1 MAASRRRIWGWMLF
15 DWAQQPYA
23 TLGLTF
29 IFGPY
34 FAAVAAQHYLS
45 SGATDLDA
53 ANAQA
58 QSLWSLG
65 QTVAGFLIA
74 FSAPVLGAWAD
85 ASGRKLTWIGGF
97 SVVVVSCAAALWW
110 TTPDGA
116 LLVPMLILFWMGF
129 VAAESAM
136 NINNAML
143 PSLGNDREIG
153 RISGSGAALGYWG
166 GVLSLIVMLLFLAEN
181 DQGVTLLGNPPA
193 FGLDPG
199 AREGTRSVGPVIA
212 LWYAVFIIPFFL
224 WSREDGH
231 VAQIRPSIGEVL
243 RDLVATVRAVFR
255 RRSLGNF
262 LLGSMLYRDGLN
274 AIYSFGGIY
283 AALVLGWSTIQIGVF
298 GIIAAI
304 AAAVLTWVGGLA
316 DARFGPKPVI
326 RVTCWVLILVTIVIV
341 GMSRESLFGIPLA
354 EGSAL
359 PDAIFYVCG
368 AILGGAGGANY
379 SASRSMMVRHA
390 HPERPAEAFG
400 LFALTGRATA
410 FLAPMLIGLFTWWTG
425 SVQLGFVPVI
435 VLFLLGLFL
444 LRFVDPKGDR
454 AEWSAY
460 LPLSR

>member
-1 MAASRRRIWGWMLF
+1 MAASKRRIWGWMLF

-34 FAAVAAQHYLS
+34 FAAVAAQHFLAA
-45 SGATDLDA
+45 GAVDADA

-58 QSLWSLG
+58 QSLWSMG
-65 QTVAGFLIA
+65 QSLAGLVIA

-85 ASGRKLTWIGGF
+85 GSGRKLPWIGGF
-97 SVVVVSCAAALWW
+97 SVVVVLCAASLWW
-110 TTPDGA
+110 MTPDAA
-116 LLVPMLILFWMGF
+116 LLIPMLIMFWLGF
-129 VAAESAM
+129 IASESAM
-136 NINNAML
+136 NVNNGML
-143 PSLGNDREIG
+143 PSLGDDKTVG

-166 GVLSLIVMLLFLAEN
+166 GVLSLVLMLLFLAEN
-181 DQGVTLLGNPPA
+181 ENGVTLLGNPPA
-193 FGLDPG
+193 FGLDP
-199 AREGTRSVGPVIA
+199 AEREGTRSVGPFIA

-224 WSREDGH
+224 WSRETGP
-231 VAQIRPSIGEVL
+231 VRTRPSIARVFAEL
-243 RDLVATVRAVFR
+243 FATMREVFR
-255 RRSLGNF
+255 RKSLGNF
-262 LLGSMLYRDGLN
+262 LLGSMLYRDALN

-316 DARFGPKPVI
+316 DARMGPKPVI
-326 RVTCWVLILVTIVIV
+326 RFTCWVLIVVSAVIV
-341 GMSRESLFGIPLA
+341 GMSREQIFGIPLA
-354 EGSAL
+354 EGSL
-359 PDAIFYVCG
+359 VPDIVFYVCG

-390 HPERPAEAFG
+390 HPDRPAEAFG

-410 FLAPMLIGLFTWWTG
+410 FLAPMLIGLFTYWTG
-425 SVQLGFVPVI
+425 SVQLGFLPVI
-435 VLFLLGLFL
+435 GLFLIGLFL
-444 LRFVDPKGDR
+444 LRFVDPNGDR
-454 AEWSAY
+454 AEWSAF

>member
-1 MAASRRRIWGWMLF
+1 
-15 DWAQQPYA
+15 
-23 TLGLTF
+23 
-29 IFGPY
+29 
-34 FAAVAAQHYLS
+34 
-45 SGATDLDA
+45 
-53 ANAQA
+53 
-58 QSLWSLG
+58 
-65 QTVAGFLIA
+65 
-74 FSAPVLGAWAD
+74 
-85 ASGRKLTWIGGF
+85 
-97 SVVVVSCAAALWW
+97 
-110 TTPDGA
+110 
-116 LLVPMLILFWMGF
+116 
-129 VAAESAM
+129 M

-143 PSLGNDREIG
+143 PSLGDDREIG

-166 GVLSLIVMLLFLAEN
+166 GVLSLIVMLLLLAEN
-181 DQGVTLLGNPPA
+181 DSGRTLLGNPPA
-193 FGLDPG
+193 FGLDPET
-199 AREGTRSVGPVIA
+199 REGTRSVGPVIA

-224 WSREDGH
+224 WSREDGP
-231 VAQIRPSIGEVL
+231 VSRARPAIGQVM
-243 RDLVATVRAVFR
+243 RDLAATVREVFR
-255 RRSLGNF
+255 RRSLGTF

-283 AALVLGWSTIQIGVF
+283 AALVLEWSTIQIGVF

-326 RVTCWVLILVTIVIV
+326 GVTCWVLILVTIVIV
-341 GMSRESLFGIPLA
+341 GMSRESLFGISLA
-354 EGSAL
+354 EGSVV

-435 VLFLLGLFL
+435 GLFLIGLLL
-444 LRFVDPKGDR
+444 LRFVDPNGDR
-454 AEWSAY
+454 REWSAY

>member
-1 MAASRRRIWGWMLF
+1 MAAGTRRIWGWMIF

-29 IFGPY
+29 IFSPY

-45 SGATDLDA
+45 AGAVDADA

-65 QTVAGFLIA
+65 QTVAGFAIA
-74 FSAPVLGAWAD
+74 FSAPILGAWAD
-85 ASGRKLTWIGGF
+85 SSGRKLPWIGVF
-97 SVVVVSCAAALWW
+97 SAVAVLCAASLWW
-110 TTPDGA
+110 MTPDGA
-116 LLVPMLILFWMGF
+116 LLVPMLVLFWLGF
-129 VAAESAM
+129 VASESAM
-136 NINNAML
+136 NVNNAML
-143 PSLGNDREIG
+143 PALGNDRDIG

-166 GVLSLIVMLLFLAEN
+166 GVLALILMLLFLAES
-181 DQGVTLLGNPPA
+181 DKGVTLLGHPPA
-193 FGLDPG
+193 FGLDPET
-199 AREGTRSVGPVIA
+199 REGTRSVGPVIA

-224 WSREDGH
+224 WSREDGPAAR
-231 VAQIRPSIGEVL
+231 VRPSVGRVFA
-243 RDLVATVRAVFR
+243 DLLATFREVFR

-262 LLGSMLYRDGLN
+262 LLGSMLYRDALN
-274 AIYSFGGIY
+274 AIYSLGGIY
-283 AALVLGWSTIQIGVF
+283 AALVLGWGTIQIGVF
-298 GIIAAI
+298 GIIAAL

-316 DARFGPKPVI
+316 DAKYGPKPVI
-326 RVTCWVLILVTIVIV
+326 IFTCWVLILVTSIIV
-341 GMSRESLFGIPLA
+341 GMSRDAFFGLPLA
-354 EGSAL
+354 EGSRL
-359 PDAIFYVCG
+359 PDIVFYVCG

-425 SVQLGFVPVI
+425 SVQLGFLPVI
-435 VLFLLGLFL
+435 GLFLIGLFL
-444 LRFVDPKGDR
+444 LRFVDPNGDR